1 MPPLLN
7 HIDPDGLEEFSVVFS
22 DRSLNHVSLSFQT
35 VMRDLSTMLKEVY
48 QASAI
53 ALIRGGGT
61 YAMESAARQ
70 FGQDQKV
77 MLIRNGSFSYR
88 WSQIFES
95 A

>member
-22 DRSLNHVSLSFQT
+22 DRSLNHMSLKFQT

-53 ALIRGGGT
+53 ALIPGGVH
-61 YAMESAARQ
+61 M
-70 FGQDQKV
+70 
-77 MLIRNGSFSYR
+77 R
-88 WSQIFES
+88 WSLLRGNLAKIKKS
-95 A
+95 W